1 MAIAVRP
8 SRIHVIPAPVRDDH
22 ALGPTEDLDRE
33 PDGVP
38 HDVVGLTFLFS
49 VLLALLCA
57 AIFVTGGMGRIA
69 ALLLAVISIPA
80 LVTKLS
86 NRAARERDDKHP
98 AR

>member
-1 MAIAVRP
+1 MAIAVPP
-8 SRIHVIPAPVRDDH
+8 SHHIIPAPVRDDH

-33 PDGVP
+33 LDGVP

-49 VLLALLCA
+49 ILLALLCG
-57 AIFVTGGMGRIA
+57 AIFVTGGTGRVA
-69 ALLLAVISIPA
+69 ALLLAAFAVPV
-80 LVTKLS
+80 LVTRLT